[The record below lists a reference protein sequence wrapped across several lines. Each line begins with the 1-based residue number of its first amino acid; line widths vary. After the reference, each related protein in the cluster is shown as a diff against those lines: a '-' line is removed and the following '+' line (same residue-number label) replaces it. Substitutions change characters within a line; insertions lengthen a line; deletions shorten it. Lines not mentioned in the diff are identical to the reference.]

1 MGVCSELIPEEEAQR
16 QEENADEASDED
28 FADEARCV
36 PRAWVKCPELGR
48 SERPGDSELVMSRII
63 LSVSDNFWWI
73 QNS

>member
-36 PRAWVKCPELGR
+36 PRAWVKGPELGR

>member
-28 FADEARCV
+28 FADSARCV
-36 PRAWVKCPELGR
+36 PRVLELSR

-63 LSVSDNFWWI
+63 LSVSDNFW
-73 QNS
+73 